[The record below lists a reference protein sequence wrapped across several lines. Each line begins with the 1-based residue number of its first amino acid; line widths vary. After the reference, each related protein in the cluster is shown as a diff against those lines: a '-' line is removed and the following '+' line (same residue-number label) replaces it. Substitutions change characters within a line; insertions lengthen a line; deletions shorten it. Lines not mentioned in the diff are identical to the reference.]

1 MSFTVKVSRFCLLE
15 LYAQFQG
22 ADNFSVY
29 ASLLTALCLNNT
41 TFTLHEMILL
51 FEQYYKIDNLS
62 EVKRGEVLSLK

>member
-15 LYAQFQG
+15 FYAQFQG

-41 TFTLHEMILL
+41 TFTLHEMKLL
-51 FEQYYKIDNLS
+51 FEQ
-62 EVKRGEVLSLK
+62 